1 MQLSAQLNSPPLM
14 ALGRGGSAQ
23 MVREA
28 AVEAPAQQ
36 LLWAP
41 SPAELGHEAT
51 PRAMGAHAR
60 KMATPRAGSGRPAST
75 TQQRGAPRA
84 GQLPRRHG
92 ARSHN
97 FGHGAS
103 MQLRHAMCRVERR
116 LAGGGQLDPHA
127 EAAYTALEEAEQR
140 LGALSKGAGEGYT
153 QLSAEVTQQ
162 VISASPMRRRQQQQR
177 ALGGAG
183 ASAGVV
189 EADLEVVEADL
200 EAAAPQGSWA
210 GRAEHWAAL
219 WACPQA
225 GGAPHMRARAEA
237 FGTPQRL
244 RATVAAAA
252 AQAGGARVSSSA
264 PPKAGAAGSHHRR
277 GSGQPLWSLPREAAA
292 AAASATAAVPA
303 AVELVPTS
311 EHRAVQLLVEAG
323 LMAHRVSPPPAAAA
337 AAHAQG
343 PAGRVPAGRA
353 SRFWTVLKEVVIPAP
368 HANVCFGRP
377 HTLRRGQVVETVA
390 ERMAVSRPHGGA
402 AAPKRGAHADQP
414 GQEGDERGA
423 AAAAAALELLTAW
436 GWVRQRCPDGGGALL
451 APLRD
456 HDRADDGEVAAAEEG
471 EEEQRFSRRRRGLG
485 WHWERALAERERPVR
500 QPPSPPFSRWIS
512 PASQPASQPV
522 RISPD

>member
-1 MQLSAQLNSPPLM
+1 
-14 ALGRGGSAQ
+14 

-28 AVEAPAQQ
+28 AVGAPAQQ

-60 KMATPRAGSGRPAST
+60 KMATARAGSGRPAST
-75 TQQRGAPRA
+75 TQQREPRA
-84 GQLPRRHG
+84 GQLRRRHG
-92 ARSHN
+92 ARSHH

-140 LGALSKGAGEGYT
+140 LWALSTGAGEGYT

-162 VISASPMRRRQQQQR
+162 VISASPMRRRQQQQQR
-177 ALGGAG
+177 ALGDAG
-183 ASAGVV
+183 ASAGPG
-189 EADLEVVEADL
+189 EDLEVVEADL
-200 EAAAPQGSWA
+200 EAAAPLGSRA

-219 WACPQA
+219 WASPPA

-252 AQAGGARVSSSA
+252 AAQAGGARVSSSA
-264 PPKAGAAGSHHRR
+264 PPKAGAAGSHPRR
-277 GSGQPLWSLPREAAA
+277 GSGQPLWSLPREAGA
-292 AAASATAAVPA
+292 AAASAAAAAVPA

-323 LMAHRVSPPPAAAA
+323 LMAHRPVSPAAAA
-337 AAHAQG
+337 AAADHAQG
-343 PAGRVPAGRA
+343 P

-390 ERMAVSRPHGGA
+390 ERMAVSRGRGGA
-402 AAPKRGAHADQP
+402 AAAPKGGAHADQP

-423 AAAAAALELLTAW
+423 AAAAAEPAAPAAAALELLTAW

-456 HDRADDGEVAAAEEG
+456 HDHADDGEVAAAEEEEG
-471 EEEQRFSRRRRGLG
+471 EEGEEKRFSTRRRGLG
-485 WHWERALAERERPVR
+485 WHWERALAERDRPVR
-500 QPPSPPFSRWIS
+500 QPPPLPP
-512 PASQPASQPV
+512 PDQPSQPASQ
-522 RISPD
+522 SGSGPD